1 MTYSTDN
8 VTFTEVEPTFTNA
21 GTYTVYV
28 KATNPNYA
36 DVATEAQVIINQREI
51 TFTADSASKR
61 YDGSALTAA
70 TAKLTAGSVV
80 DGQNWTVTVTGSQT
94 RVGNS
99 ENIASNAIIKA
110 GDMDV
115 TGNYKITYEAG
126 TLTVTASGGGGGGGN
141 NGGGGGPN
149 NNTSTPEGG
158 PGTTTTILPEDV
170 PLASLPID
178 NTADT
183 LTLIEDEE
191 VPLGALPKTGRTG
204 ANGLVLLF
212 SSMMLAAFAVATKKK
227 EEEN

>member
-126 TLTVTASGGGGGGGN
+126 TLTVTASGGGGGG
-141 NGGGGGPN
+141 PN

-227 EEEN
+227 EDEN